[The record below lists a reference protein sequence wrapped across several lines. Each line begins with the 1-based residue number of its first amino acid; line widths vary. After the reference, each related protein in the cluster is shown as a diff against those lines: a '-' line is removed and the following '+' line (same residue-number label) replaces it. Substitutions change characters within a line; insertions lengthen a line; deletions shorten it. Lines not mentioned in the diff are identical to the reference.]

1 MNTPDMTLWQGRID
15 NADGELGQRWHQIV
29 QAYDETTPSA
39 PAIALLGF
47 ACDAGVARNHG
58 RIGARQGPTALRQAL
73 SNLPAQV
80 DQCIVDA
87 GNIECDADALEVAQQ
102 RYAQRITHLL
112 EQNLFPIGLGGG
124 HEIAYGTF
132 QGLANHLSAKAQPK
146 VGIINLDAHFDLR
159 ADEKASSGTP
169 FRQIAQDCAKRGW
182 DFNYCCLGVSEFS
195 NTQALFKR
203 ASDLNVT
210 WRRDEDMSI
219 RHIDETLAILNTF
232 INRVDTL
239 YLTLCLDVLPA
250 AIVPGVSAPA
260 AHGVPIEVIE
270 TLVDA
275 VCHSGKLKVF
285 DIAELN
291 PSFDVDNRSARV
303 GARMVA
309 RVAKHMMANPHD
321 HDL

>member
-15 NADGELGQRWHQIV
+15 SADGELGQRWHQIV
-29 QAYDETTPSA
+29 QAYDETAVAT

-73 SNLPAQV
+73 SNLPTQV

-102 RYAQRITHLL
+102 RYAQRITRLL

-132 QGLANHLSAKAQPK
+132 QGLADHLSAQAQPK
-146 VGIINLDAHFDLR
+146 IGIINLDAHFDLR

-169 FRQIAQDCAKRGW
+169 FRQIAQDCTRRGW

-219 RHIDETLAILNTF
+219 RHIDETLATLSQF
-232 INRVDTL
+232 INRVDTI

-270 TLVDA
+270 ALVDA

-309 RVAKHMMANPHD
+309 RVAKHMMANPDD